1 MPPRPLRPRAGD
13 APPARA
19 TPGQAPATSHL
30 LRWAV
35 MCPRAGLRAE
45 LCLQLDDDGRSR
57 VEACSLHDRWIPPFR
72 CGFDCLAD
80 LGLGADA

>member
-1 MPPRPLRPRAGD
+1 MPPRPLRAG
-13 APPARA
+13 AGGPSPARP
-19 TPGQAPATSHL
+19 TPAASHL

-35 MCPRAGLRAE
+35 MCPRAELRAE

-57 VEACSLHDRWIPPFR
+57 VEACSLHDRWVPPLR
-72 CGFDCLAD
+72 CSFECLTD